1 MAYMQVEFGTVTS
14 KGQVVIPA
22 ELRRRLGIRPGTR
35 LAFHEDNGQ
44 LVAQP
49 ITDEYIDSLCGILGD
64 TSDLVDQLR
73 RDHERE
79 DK

>member
-1 MAYMQVEFGTVTS
+1 MNVEFTKVTS

-22 ELRRRLGIRPGTR
+22 DLRRKLRIKAGTPI
-35 LAFHEDNGQ
+35 AVHESGGQ
-44 LVAQP
+44 LILQP
-49 ITDEYIDSLCGILGD
+49 ITDEFIDSLRGVLGN

>member
-1 MAYMQVEFGTVTS
+1 MNVEFTKITS

-22 ELRRRLGIRPGTR
+22 SLRRKLRMKAGTR
-35 LAFHEDNGQ
+35 IAVHENDGQ
-44 LVAQP
+44 LILQP
-49 ITDEYIDSLCGILGD
+49 ITDEYINSLCGILGD
-64 TSDLVDQLR
+64 TTDMIEQLL